1 MGKKGAMC
9 MDRKKDMSWIWPVI
23 LLVGSA
29 LLIGAALVLY
39 WLFHTP
45 VDWGVAV

>member
-9 MDRKKDMSWIWPVI
+9 MDRKKDRSWIWPVI
-23 LLVGSA
+23 LFAGVA
-29 LLIGAALVLY
+29 LLIGGMLFLY